1 MTKKTYNASDID
13 TLEILDAIQLRSGM
27 YIGSVDDD
35 GVEVCVREV
44 VDNAVDE
51 HMNGNGNR
59 IVVSVDPET
68 GLIGVEDA
76 ARGIPVENH
85 PKHPGL
91 STLEVVLTKAHSGG
105 KFGSSYGVAGGLHG
119 TGLKAVTALSS
130 HLKATV
136 WRDAKEHTLVFNDAK
151 VVQKLDTKKAAK
163 GHETRTGTMIEFRL
177 DPARFP
183 DATSTVPARER
194 LQRMLRER
202 AYLNP
207 GLKLYLRWKGEKEEL
222 FHEKSGIDAYVSE
235 LAGDGKIFPKVAHF
249 DNAADS
255 EIRVSVALAWTKG
268 YGRDNVLGFCNC
280 VRQPDGGTHVTGL
293 RLAMPGIV
301 RSYIE
306 SNGLLTAKDKDLK
319 IDELGRELN
328 LALAGRVKEL
338 ARYRSEFFGRLQAVL
353 GERKDVQ
360 IVGDRFVFSSEVLFP
375 SASDEVSADGMVQ
388 LTRLA
393 ETLKTLSA
401 DMPQDLPWV
410 LQVDGHTDRRPIATA
425 RFPSNWELSTAR
437 ALAIV
442 KFLRSQGIPPE
453 RLAATG
459 YGEFHPLDARSS
471 EEAYA
476 RNRRIELK
484 LTSR

>member
-1 MTKKTYNASDID
+1 MARLARRRPLDFWPGFVDALASLLMVMVFVILIFVIGQFVLADAVSGRDRALAQLNAELAALAKTLS
-13 TLEILDAIQLRSGM
+13 LEQS
-27 YIGSVDDD
+27 
-35 GVEVCVREV
+35 
-44 VDNAVDE
+44 
-51 HMNGNGNR
+51 
-59 IVVSVDPET
+59 
-68 GLIGVEDA
+68 
-76 ARGIPVENH
+76 
-85 PKHPGL
+85 
-91 STLEVVLTKAHSGG
+91 
-105 KFGSSYGVAGGLHG
+105 
-119 TGLKAVTALSS
+119 
-130 HLKATV
+130 
-136 WRDAKEHTLVFNDAK
+136 
-151 VVQKLDTKKAAK
+151 
-163 GHETRTGTMIEFRL
+163 
-177 DPARFP
+177 
-183 DATSTVPARER
+183 ARER
-194 LQRMLRER
+194 AEVKVGELSASLTAAQRESEARGNELLAARDELHAAQDEAKTRREEAARLTTDIEALQRLKAELEAEAARLASALDTSER
-202 AYLNP
+202 
-207 GLKLYLRWKGEKEEL
+207 GLKDQQEMSAAAIAQVEL
-222 FHEKSGIDAYVSE
+222 LNRQ
-235 LAGDGKIFPKVAHF
+235 LAAVREQLEQL
-249 DNAADS
+249 NAALD
-255 EIRVSVALAWTKG
+255 AAK
-268 YGRDNVLGFCNC
+268 
-280 VRQPDGGTHVTGL
+280 
-293 RLAMPGIV
+293 AA
-301 RSYIE
+301 
-306 SNGLLTAKDKDLK
+306 AKDKDLK

-328 LALAGRVKEL
+328 LALAARVKEL

>member
-1 MTKKTYNASDID
+1 MARLARRRPLDFWPGFVDALASLLMVMVFVILIFVIGQFVLADAVSGRDRALAQLNAELAALAKTLS
-13 TLEILDAIQLRSGM
+13 LEQ
-27 YIGSVDDD
+27 
-35 GVEVCVREV
+35 
-44 VDNAVDE
+44 
-51 HMNGNGNR
+51 
-59 IVVSVDPET
+59 T
-68 GLIGVEDA
+68 
-76 ARGIPVENH
+76 
-85 PKHPGL
+85 
-91 STLEVVLTKAHSGG
+91 
-105 KFGSSYGVAGGLHG
+105 
-119 TGLKAVTALSS
+119 
-130 HLKATV
+130 
-136 WRDAKEHTLVFNDAK
+136 
-151 VVQKLDTKKAAK
+151 
-163 GHETRTGTMIEFRL
+163 
-177 DPARFP
+177 
-183 DATSTVPARER
+183 ARER
-194 LQRMLRER
+194 AEVKVGELSASLGAAQRESEARGNELLAARDELHAAQDEAKTRREEAARLAADIEALQRLKAELEAEAARLAGALDTSER
-202 AYLNP
+202 
-207 GLKLYLRWKGEKEEL
+207 GLKEQQEMSAAAIAQVEL
-222 FHEKSGIDAYVSE
+222 LNRQ
-235 LAGDGKIFPKVAHF
+235 LAAVREQLEQL
-249 DNAADS
+249 NAALD
-255 EIRVSVALAWTKG
+255 AAK
-268 YGRDNVLGFCNC
+268 
-280 VRQPDGGTHVTGL
+280 
-293 RLAMPGIV
+293 AA
-301 RSYIE
+301 
-306 SNGLLTAKDKDLK
+306 AKDKDLK